1 MSEAERVLDRLRR
14 IESLER
20 ENAPPDLLLGEVRA
34 LLAEAEDWVRSEA
47 RGNERAEGAVQG
59 LRQALRRDEGTV
71 LAAKRT
77 LVA

>member
-20 ENAPPDLLLGEVRA
+20 ENAPPGLLLGEVRA

>member
-20 ENAPPDLLLGEVRA
+20 ENAPPGLLLGEVRA

-59 LRQALRRDEGTV
+59 LRQALRRDERTV